1 MLRVY
6 RNANKEYINKL
17 LTEMEEDRDNTYEIN
32 ISEHRENT
40 EILSLTISARQIE
53 SCNF

>member
-17 LTEMEEDRDNTYEIN
+17 LTEMEVDKDNTYEIN

-40 EILSLTISARQIE
+40 EILSITISASMIE
-53 SCNF
+53 NCNF